1 MWFRP
6 VRIVC
11 MHTDFASGPQSCQHV
26 PKGGGMTGKTQKEV
40 KDYRLDEQAGYV
52 LRRVTQRHLGIFSA
66 AIADLTPPQFA
77 ALARLAQMGPL
88 SQNELGRATS
98 MDAATIKGV
107 IGRLKARSLVQT
119 AKDGGDRRRLVIEL
133 TDAGAKLFAHH
144 APLALAI
151 SAETLAPLDRDEQ
164 MVFLALLSRLV

>member
-1 MWFRP
+1 
-6 VRIVC
+6 
-11 MHTDFASGPQSCQHV
+11 
-26 PKGGGMTGKTQKEV
+26 MTGESQEETTG
-40 KDYRLDEQAGYV
+40 YRLDEQAGYV

-107 IGRLKARSLVQT
+107 IGRLKTRGLVQS
-119 AKDGGDRRRLVIEL
+119 AKDAGDRRRLVIEL
-133 TDAGAKLFAHH
+133 THAGQKLFSHH

-151 SAETLAPLDRDEQ
+151 SAETLAPLERDEQ
-164 MVFLALLSRLV
+164 TVFLALLSRLV